1 MTTIFMHIPFP
12 QPLYLPLTI
21 SLYLLLPPISIKD
34 EPAESDSDSSQHLF
48 TSHKK
53 NNLRSAAN
61 N

>member
-1 MTTIFMHIPFP
+1 MHIPFAL
-12 QPLYLPLTI
+12 PLYLPLPI

-53 NNLRSAAN
+53 YNLRSAAN